1 VARGGI
7 AVNAP
12 YQRIDPTPESLA
24 GIQLLSGLE
33 RQERVEILR
42 HCEGRKYQKDQE
54 IISHQ
59 EDHRDAFFVVS
70 GRVSAAIYS
79 PSGRRVTFQ
88 VLGPGDTFGELAA
101 LDKEVRSASV
111 VTMEESFVVRISEAG
126 FSEMVDTYPAVT
138 KQLLRRMSKLVRF
151 LCERI
156 YELHAFP
163 VKDRICA
170 EIWRLGETEGRSTP
184 SKELIISPAP
194 THAEL
199 ACRVGTIRETVT
211 RELQLLKNMGLIDGR
226 RGELIIKNRGALHA
240 LVERAAQGLEK

>member
-1 VARGGI
+1 MK
-7 AVNAP
+7 AP
-12 YQRIDPTPESLA
+12 FQRIDPTPESLA

-42 HCEGRKYQKDQE
+42 HCEGRKYQKDKE

-59 EDHRDAFFVVS
+59 ENHRDAFFVVS
-70 GRVSAAIYS
+70 GRVSATIYS

-126 FSEMVDTYPAVT
+126 FSEMLDTYPAVA
-138 KQLLRRMSKLVRF
+138 KQLMRRMTKLVRF

-170 EIWRLGETEGRSTP
+170 EIWRLAETEGQSVSLT
-184 SKELIISPAP
+184 ELIISPAP

-199 ACRVGTIRETVT
+199 ASRVGTIRETVS
-211 RELQLLKNMGLIDGR
+211 RELQILKNMGLIDGR
-226 RGELIIKNRGALHA
+226 RGQLIIKDRDSLHA
-240 LVERAAQGLEK
+240 LVERAAQGIEE